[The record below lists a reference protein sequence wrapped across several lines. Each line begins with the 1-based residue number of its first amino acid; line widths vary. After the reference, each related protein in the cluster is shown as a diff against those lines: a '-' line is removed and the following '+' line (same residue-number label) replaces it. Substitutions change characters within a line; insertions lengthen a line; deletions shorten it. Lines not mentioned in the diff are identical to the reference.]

1 MSNELKIKKKPL
13 LKAIMNHVIELF
25 KSNIGKSFGDV
36 SPSPFGRWLN
46 GTLTEVEEGSLTAEF
61 IVRKDMCN
69 PGGIM
74 HGGVAIGMM
83 DDIIGLTSF
92 AMGNQV
98 FYSTVNLNTDFL
110 YSAKPDEKLIAKS
123 KIVRMGK
130 KIAHAEGEI
139 RNEVGQI
146 IAKCTTNLVA
156 TSNVVK

>member
-1 MSNELKIKKKPL
+1 
-13 LKAIMNHVIELF
+13 MNPVLEFF

-46 GTLTEVEEGSLTAEF
+46 GTLIDVEEGSLTAEF

-74 HGGVAIGMM
+74 HGGVATGIMDDLIGM
-83 DDIIGLTSF
+83 TVF
-92 AMGNQV
+92 ASGSQI
-98 FYSTVNLNTDFL
+98 FYSSVNLNVDFL
-110 YSAKPDEKLIAKS
+110 FSAKPDERLIAKS

-139 RNEVGQI
+139 RNEAGQI
-146 IAKCTTNLVA
+146 VAKCTTNLVA

>member
-1 MSNELKIKKKPL
+1 MNP
-13 LKAIMNHVIELF
+13 AIDFFRN
-25 KSNIGKSFGDV
+25 NIGKASAEI

-46 GTLTEVEEGSLTAEF
+46 GTLIEFEEGSLTMEF
-61 IVRKDMCN
+61 IVRKDMCT

-83 DDIIGLTSF
+83 DDIIGMTTFL
-92 AMGNQV
+92 MQNQA

-110 YSAKPDEKLIAKS
+110 YSAKPNEKLIVKS

-139 RNEVGQI
+139 CNEAGQI
-146 IAKCTTNLVA
+146 IAKSTTNLVV
-156 TSNVVK
+156 TSNTVR

>member
-1 MSNELKIKKKPL
+1 
-13 LKAIMNHVIELF
+13 MNPVLDYF

-46 GTLTEVEEGSLTAEF
+46 GTLIGVEEGSLMAEY

-74 HGGVAIGMM
+74 HGGIATGIMDDLIGM
-83 DDIIGLTSF
+83 TVF
-92 AMGNQV
+92 ASGSQI
-98 FYSTVNLNTDFL
+98 FYSSVNLNVDFL

-123 KIVRMGK
+123 TIVRMGK

-139 RNEVGQI
+139 RNETGQI
-146 IAKCTTNLVA
+146 VAKCTTNLVA
-156 TSNVVK
+156 TSNVVKA

>member
-1 MSNELKIKKKPL
+1 MNP
-13 LKAIMNHVIELF
+13 AIDFFRN
-25 KSNIGKSFGDV
+25 NIGKASAEI

-46 GTLTEVEEGSLTAEF
+46 GTLIEVEEGSLTMEF

-83 DDIIGLTSF
+83 DDIIGMTTFL
-92 AMGNQV
+92 MQNQA

-110 YSAKPDEKLIAKS
+110 YSAKPNEKLIVKS

-139 RNEVGQI
+139 CNEAGQI
-146 IAKCTTNLVA
+146 IAKCTTNLVV
-156 TSNVVK
+156 TSNVVKS

>member
-1 MSNELKIKKKPL
+1 
-13 LKAIMNHVIELF
+13 MNNPVLAFF
-25 KSNIGKSFGDV
+25 KNNIGKTSAEV

-46 GTLTEVEEGSLTAEF
+46 GTLIDAEEGSLTMEF
-61 IVRKDMCN
+61 TVREDMCN

-83 DDIIGLTSF
+83 DDLIGMTTFS
-92 AMGNQV
+92 MGNQA

-110 YSAKPDEKLIAKS
+110 YSAKPNEKLIAKS

-139 RNEVGQI
+139 RNEAGQI
-146 IAKCTTNLVA
+146 VAKCTTNLVA
-156 TSNVVK
+156 TSNQVKT

>member
-1 MSNELKIKKKPL
+1 MNQ
-13 LKAIMNHVIELF
+13 AIDFFRN
-25 KSNIGKSFGDV
+25 NIGKASAEI

-46 GTLTEVEEGSLTAEF
+46 GTLIEVEEGSLTMEF

-83 DDIIGLTSF
+83 DDIIGMTTFL
-92 AMGNQV
+92 MQNQA

-110 YSAKPDEKLIAKS
+110 YSAKPNEKLIVKS

-139 RNEVGQI
+139 CNEAGQI

-156 TSNVVK
+156 TSNVVKS

>member
-1 MSNELKIKKKPL
+1 
-13 LKAIMNHVIELF
+13 MNPATEF
-25 KSNIGKSFGDV
+25 FRNNIGKASAEI

-46 GTLTEVEEGSLTAEF
+46 GTLIEVEEGSITMEF

-83 DDIIGLTSF
+83 DDIIGMTTFL
-92 AMGNQV
+92 MQNQA

-110 YSAKPDEKLIAKS
+110 YSAKPNEKLIVKS

-139 RNEVGQI
+139 RNEAGQI

-156 TSNVVK
+156 TSNTVK

>member
-1 MSNELKIKKKPL
+1 MNP
-13 LKAIMNHVIELF
+13 AIEFFRN
-25 KSNIGKSFGDV
+25 NIGKASAEI

-46 GTLTEVEEGSLTAEF
+46 GTLIEVEEGSLTMEF

-83 DDIIGLTSF
+83 DDIIGMTTFS
-92 AMGNQV
+92 MGNQA

-139 RNEVGQI
+139 RNETGQI

>member
-1 MSNELKIKKKPL
+1 
-13 LKAIMNHVIELF
+13 MNPVLDYF

-46 GTLTEVEEGSLTAEF
+46 GTLTGVEEGSLMAEY

-74 HGGVAIGMM
+74 HGGVATGIMDDLIGMT
-83 DDIIGLTSF
+83 IF
-92 AMGNQV
+92 ASGSQI
-98 FYSTVNLNTDFL
+98 FYSSVNLNVDFL

-123 KIVRMGK
+123 TIVRMGK

-139 RNEVGQI
+139 RNETGQI
-146 IAKCTTNLVA
+146 VAKCTTNLVA
-156 TSNVVK
+156 TSNVVKA

>member
-1 MSNELKIKKKPL
+1 MV
-13 LKAIMNHVIELF
+13 AVMNPVLDFF
-25 KSNIGKSFGDV
+25 KSNIGKSSSEI

-46 GTLTEVEEGSLTAEF
+46 GTLIGVEEGSLTMEF
-61 IVRKDMCN
+61 VVRTDMCN

-92 AMGNQV
+92 AMGNQI

-139 RNEVGQI
+139 CNEAGQI

-156 TSNVVK
+156 TSNIVR

>member
-1 MSNELKIKKKPL
+1 
-13 LKAIMNHVIELF
+13 MNQVLDFF
-25 KSNIGKSFGDV
+25 KSNIGKASAEI

-46 GTLTEVEEGSLTAEF
+46 GTLIEVEEGSLTMEF

-83 DDIIGLTSF
+83 DDIIGMTTFS
-92 AMGNQV
+92 MGSQV

-110 YSAKPDEKLIAKS
+110 YSAKPDEKLTAKS

-139 RNEVGQI
+139 RNEAGQI

>member
-1 MSNELKIKKKPL
+1 MNEVL
-13 LKAIMNHVIELF
+13 NF
-25 KSNIGKSFGDV
+25 FRSNIGKSSSEI

-46 GTLTEVEEGSLTAEF
+46 GTLTEVEEGSLTMEF
-61 IVRKDMCN
+61 IVRTDMCN

-83 DDIIGLTSF
+83 DDIIGMTTFS
-92 AMGNQV
+92 MGNQV

-110 YSAKPDEKLIAKS
+110 YSAKPDEKLTAKS
-123 KIVRMGK
+123 KIVRVGK

-139 RNEVGQI
+139 RNEAGQI

>member
-1 MSNELKIKKKPL
+1 
-13 LKAIMNHVIELF
+13 MNQVIEFF

-46 GTLTEVEEGSLTAEF
+46 GALTEVEEGSLTAEF

-69 PGGIM
+69 PGGIL
-74 HGGVAIGMM
+74 HGGVATGIM
-83 DDIIGLTSF
+83 DDLIGLTVF
-92 AMGNQV
+92 ASGSQI
-98 FYSTVNLNTDFL
+98 FYATVNMNVDFL
-110 YSAKPDEKLIAKS
+110 FSAKPNEKLIAKS

-139 RNEVGQI
+139 RNEAGQI